1 MLTYSV
7 SNEETRKTMMAA
19 ARNIPTATGPG
30 PGSGPGQ
37 ATMQAI
43 VQRRYGTEPEEL
55 LRLEQIARPAIKND
69 EVLVRV
75 RAAGVDRGTWH
86 LMAGTPRLMR
96 FIGFGLRGPKTP
108 VPGWAVAGT
117 VKAVGANATDIKPGD
132 EVFGTCRGS
141 FAQYATARPGQLAP
155 KPASLTFE
163 QAAAIPNSA
172 TTALQAVRDKAK
184 VKEGQHVLVIGAS
197 GGVGT
202 FAVQIAKALGAEV
215 TGVCRAAKADLV
227 RAVGAD
233 HVLDYTR
240 QDITAGPRR
249 YDVIIDIAGNR
260 PLAHLRRVLA
270 PKGTLVIT
278 GGEDAG
284 PWLGGI
290 GRNIKAQLLSPFTGQ
305 KLTAFVARQRR
316 ADLLTLRDL
325 ADSGAITPAIDRT
338 YPLGQAAAA
347 LRHLADGHARGKVV
361 ISIER
366 SAVS

>member
-1 MLTYSV
+1 
-7 SNEETRKTMMAA
+7 MMTTAHNPA
-19 ARNIPTATGPG
+19 ATG
-30 PGSGPGQ
+30 Q
-37 ATMQAI
+37 AMMQAI

-55 LRLEQIARPAIKND
+55 LRLEQIAKPAITDD
-69 EVLVRV
+69 ELLVRV

-86 LMAGTPRLMR
+86 LMAGLPRVMR

-117 VKAVGANATDIKPGD
+117 VEAVGPNVTEYQPGD

-141 FAQYATARPGQLAP
+141 FAQYAKARAGQLAP

-163 QAAAIPNSA
+163 QAAALPNSA
-172 TTALQAVRDKAK
+172 TTALQAVRDQAK
-184 VKEGQHVLVIGAS
+184 VHQGQHVLVIGAS

-215 TGVCRAAKADLV
+215 TGACRTAKTDLV

-240 QDITAGPRR
+240 EDITAGPHR
-249 YDVIIDIAGNR
+249 YDVIIDIGGNR
-260 PLAHLRRVLA
+260 PLADLRRVLA

-278 GGEDAG
+278 GGEG
-284 PWLGGI
+284 GGSWLGGI
-290 GRNIKAQLLSPFTGQ
+290 GRNLRAQLLSLFTSQ

-316 ADLLTLRDL
+316 ADLLTLGEL
-325 ADSGAITPAIDRT
+325 AGSGAITPAIDRT

-347 LRHLADGHARGKVV
+347 LRHLADGRVRGKIV
-361 ISIER
+361 ITVCR
-366 SAVS
+366 